1 MCGPV
6 EKFNK
11 SAVKGVVGAMHKKQ
25 GKKPSSTA
33 SASKASAPK
42 GGRSSAV
49 RKSSV
54 NVGGSSAS
62 PSTTIKKRKSTVNT
76 GSNSGGSSGVGANLN
91 VQIYPINNQESKLI

>member
-11 SAVKGVVGAMHKKQ
+11 PVVKGVVGAMTKKR
-25 GKKPSSTA
+25 GLKPSSNA
-33 SASKASAPK
+33 STSRSSAPK
-42 GGRSSAV
+42 GGNISVV
-49 RKSSV
+49 RKPSV

-62 PSTTIKKRKSTVNT
+62 PSTTIKKRRSTINT

-91 VQIYPINNQESKLI
+91 V